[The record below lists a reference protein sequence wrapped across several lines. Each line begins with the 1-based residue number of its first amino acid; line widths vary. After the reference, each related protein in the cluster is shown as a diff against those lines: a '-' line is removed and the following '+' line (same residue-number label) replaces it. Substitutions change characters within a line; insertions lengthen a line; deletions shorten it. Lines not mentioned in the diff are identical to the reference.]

1 MSSFSRG
8 MRQRLALERA
18 LLHRPRLVLL
28 DEPFTGLDDR
38 SVRVVADRLRA
49 LAADGAIV
57 VLATHDLDLAD
68 GLVTRVALIAEGRLV
83 ADEPGATGLRAR
95 YRALVGTR
103 VSFFR
108 IALLVLRKD
117 FAIEVK
123 SREILYTTLF
133 FAVSCV
139 LVFSFAFVREGRV
152 VENAAAGI
160 LWIAIAFA
168 GTLALG
174 RTFER
179 ERYGETLRALLLAPA
194 PRPAIYVG
202 KLLGIVL
209 LLCVDRGA
217 ARAAGG
223 VLVSAP
229 LFAQPLLLAGLLLTG
244 TIGFAAVG
252 TLFAAMLVRSRT
264 RDVLLPI
271 LLYPIT
277 IPVIIAGVRGTA
289 ALLQAPPDEAM
300 ALMWIALLVSFD
312 VVFVTLALWTFEPLM
327 TE

>member
-1 MSSFSRG
+1 MF
-8 MRQRLALERA
+8 
-18 LLHRPRLVLL
+18 
-28 DEPFTGLDDR
+28 
-38 SVRVVADRLRA
+38 
-49 LAADGAIV
+49 
-57 VLATHDLDLAD
+57 
-68 GLVTRVALIAEGRLV
+68 TRV
-83 ADEPGATGLRAR
+83 
-95 YRALVGTR
+95 
-103 VSFFR
+103 
-108 IALLVLRKD
+108 ALLVLRKD

-139 LVFSFAFVREGRV
+139 LIFSFAFVKDGQPLED
-152 VENAAAGI
+152 AAAGI

-194 PRPAIYVG
+194 PRPAIYLG

-209 LLCVDRGA
+209 LLTVAEMLLVPLVALLFQA
-217 ARAAGG
+217 ALFTRPAM
-223 VLVSAP
+223 LV
-229 LFAQPLLLAGLLLTG
+229 GLLVPG
-244 TIGFAAVG
+244 TIGFSAVG
-252 TLFAAMLVRSRT
+252 TLFAAMLVRART

-277 IPVIIAGVRGTA
+277 VPVLIAGVRGTS
-289 ALLQAPPDEAM
+289 ALLAAPVDEA
-300 ALMWIALLVSFD
+300 AVTMWIALLVAFD